1 MRDMIGKQKHPWMR
15 QLALVGVTAVL
26 LVLPCPAL
34 LSAEVALGR
43 EKQTLTADLRGVPL
57 GDALKLVGERMGWNV
72 FVEPGLE
79 TRRVSTRFTD
89 LTVGE
94 SLRRIMGELN
104 YALIRGSG
112 ENVSKLLVYAT
123 SASSATQEIELSE
136 QVVIFYSKRIDNEII
151 VQIKPG
157 STMTIEDIAKALDA
171 EIVGEVEGL
180 NAYRL
185 RFKDKAS
192 ADIARER
199 LKESDTL
206 QISDNHEW
214 GRPGDNQ
221 PFLQGAGTGF
231 SLKPGKTDGNEI
243 IVGLIDMPVQ
253 AGEGSLSEFLLP
265 GITIGDGTAAPSD
278 LPSHGTSMA
287 QTVLKGVELGNEGQS
302 ETSVRILPIDVYGGS
317 ETTSTFQVAA
327 GIYEA
332 VKAGASIVN
341 LSLGGT
347 DAAPFMEQMI
357 SEASRQGVLFVGAAG
372 NSPGT
377 DYTFPAA
384 YPDVLAVTAAGRNG
398 EPAAYANTGDFV
410 DVMVPGRSF
419 VEYNGT
425 TYMVNGT
432 SSSAAYVSGLA
443 ASISATTGKPVREV
457 ELELRHNLPK
467 P

>member
-1 MRDMIGKQKHPWMR
+1 MTFKPKRTWLR
-15 QLALVGVTAVL
+15 QLTSAGVMGGL
-26 LVLPCPAL
+26 LVLQCLILHGADV
-34 LSAEVALGR
+34 SFGR
-43 EKQTLTADLRGVPL
+43 EKETLTADLRGVPL
-57 GDALKLVGERMGWNV
+57 GDALKLMGERMGWNV

-79 TRRVSTRFTD
+79 NRRVSTRFTD
-89 LTVGE
+89 LTLGE
-94 SLRRIMGELN
+94 SLRRVMGELN

-112 ENVSKLLVYAT
+112 EKTSKLLVYAT
-123 SASSATQEIELSE
+123 SASSATKEIELSE

-157 STMTIEDIAKALDA
+157 SSMTIEEIAGALDA

-185 RFKDKAS
+185 RFKDEAS
-192 ADIARER
+192 ADAARER
-199 LKESDTL
+199 LKDSDAL
-206 QISDNHEW
+206 QISDNYEW
-214 GRPGDNQ
+214 GRPGENQ
-221 PFLQGAGTGF
+221 PFIQGGGAGF

-253 AGEGSLSEFLLP
+253 SSEDSLSDFLLP
-265 GITIGDGTAAPSD
+265 GITIGDGIAAPTE

-302 ETSVRILPIDVYGGS
+302 ETPVRILPIDVYGGS

-341 LSLGGT
+341 LSLGGA
-347 DAAPFMEQMI
+347 DPAPFMEQMI
-357 SEASRQGVLFVGAAG
+357 NEASQQGVLFVGAAG
-372 NSPGT
+372 NSPGK

-419 VEYNGT
+419 VEYNGI

-443 ASISATTGKPVREV
+443 ASISANTGKPVREV
-457 ELELRHNLPK
+457 EFELRQNLPK

>member
-1 MRDMIGKQKHPWMR
+1 MR
-15 QLALVGVTAVL
+15 QLGFAGVMVVL
-26 LVLPCPAL
+26 LFSQLPL
-34 LSAEVALGR
+34 LHGAEVSLGR
-43 EKQTLTADLRGVPL
+43 DKETLTADLRGIRL
-57 GDALKLVGERMGWNV
+57 GAALKMLGERMDWSV

-79 TRRVSTRFTD
+79 SRRVSTRFTD
-89 LTVGE
+89 LSVGE

-104 YALIRGSG
+104 YALIRGG
-112 ENVSKLLVYAT
+112 TQKASKLLVYAT
-123 SASSATQEIELSE
+123 SASKATQEIELSD

-157 STMTIEDIAKALDA
+157 SPMTIEAIAEALNA

-185 RFKDKAS
+185 RFKDKKS
-192 ADIARER
+192 ADAAREK
-199 LKESDTL
+199 LKDSDSV
-206 QISDNHEW
+206 QISDNYEW

-221 PFLQGAGTGF
+221 PFVQGTGSGL
-231 SLKPGKTDGNEI
+231 SLKAGKTDGNEV

-253 AGEGSLSEFLLP
+253 SNEETLSEFLLP
-265 GITIGDGTAAPSD
+265 GITIGDGVATDSG

-287 QTVLKGVELGNEGQS
+287 QTVLKGVELGNDGQS

-317 ETTSTFQVAA
+317 DTTSTFQVAA

-341 LSLGGT
+341 LSLGGA

-357 SEASRQGVLFVGAAG
+357 NEASQQGVLFVGAAG
-372 NSPGT
+372 NSPGKN
-377 DYTFPAA
+377 YTFPAA
-384 YPDVLAVTAAGRNG
+384 YPEVLAVTAAGRDG
-398 EPAAYANTGDFV
+398 APAAYANTGDFV

-443 ASISATTGKPVREV
+443 ASISANSGKPVRQV
-457 ELELRHNLPK
+457 ELELRQNLPK

>member
-1 MRDMIGKQKHPWMR
+1 MIPKPKRPWVR
-15 QLALVGVTAVL
+15 QLALVGVMGVL
-26 LVLPCPAL
+26 LVFQWMAL
-34 LSAEVALGR
+34 RGAEVSFAR
-43 EKQTLTADLRGVPL
+43 DKQTLTADLRGIPL
-57 GDALKLVGERMGWNV
+57 GDALRLMGERMGWNV

-104 YALIRGSG
+104 YALIRGGG
-112 ENVSKLLVYAT
+112 EKTSKLLVYAT
-123 SASSATQEIELSE
+123 SASNATQEIELSD
-136 QVVIFYSKRIDNEII
+136 QVVLFYSKRIDNEII

-157 STMTIEDIAKALDA
+157 SPMTIEQIAETLGA

-192 ADIARER
+192 ADAARER
-199 LKESDTL
+199 LKNSEAL
-206 QISDNHEW
+206 QISDNYEW

-221 PFLQGAGTGF
+221 PFLQGAGSGF
-231 SLKPGKTDGNEI
+231 SLKPGKTDGSEI

-253 AGEGSLSEFLLP
+253 STEDSLSEFLLP
-265 GITIGDGTAAPSD
+265 SITIGDGTAAPSD

-332 VKAGASIVN
+332 VKAGASVIN
-341 LSLGGT
+341 LSLGGA
-347 DAAPFMEQMI
+347 DAVPFMEQMI
-357 SEASRQGVLFVGAAG
+357 NEASQQGVLFVGAAG
-372 NSPGT
+372 NSPGK
-377 DYTFPAA
+377 DDTFPAA
-384 YPDVLAVTAAGRNG
+384 YPNVLAVTAAGRNG

-443 ASISATTGKPVREV
+443 ASISANTGKPVREV
-457 ELELRHNLPK
+457 ELELRQNLPK